1 VKAFRIPT
9 GARIEGFGDPIGDV
23 LIENCP
29 LRERQRIAVEE
40 AGLRL
45 EEAAARVETGP
56 HLSFNDDLYVS
67 TGMLE
72 AFVAEARRSPERP
85 AILGVPRSRE
95 TENLSVTQDAV
106 WQGDALLY
114 PVRWEVPG
122 STENPRVIS
131 VDPAEGGFEVKR
143 RIPPHVIESGEL
155 KLTIT
160 RKSIVQIVT
169 PVHLHIANLLS
180 IMNRLASWKPPG
192 LLSVAM
198 RLGRRFARRP
208 APGAQPKAPPAAFY
222 SVLRR
227 MNRIGKNCDIHPT
240 AVIEA
245 SVIGDNVRIGA
256 HSYVQFSNLGDGV
269 TMGPG
274 NIVLT
279 SVIGA
284 DTNLVTREWISLS
297 VVGPGCFFAP
307 RFIQFATVG
316 RDAQVYPSMY
326 YDFRLDGKP
335 IQTPFRGRL
344 VDARTEFLGPIIGHR
359 AKVAGG
365 LALGPGRMVPNGVTV
380 YPNEA
385 TVVNRF
391 PPGLEEG
398 DVIFAG
404 EKGPQKAAMSTS
416 KPSASTT
423 VGATIPS
430 TEPST

>member
-1 VKAFRIPT
+1 MKAFRIPT
-9 GARIEGFGDPIGDV
+9 GACIEGFGDPVGEV
-23 LIENCP
+23 LVENRP
-29 LRERQRIAVEE
+29 LAERQRIAVEA
-40 AGLRL
+40 AGLQL
-45 EEAAARVETGP
+45 AEGDARVETRQ
-56 HLSFNDDLYVS
+56 HLTFDDDLHVS
-67 TGMLE
+67 AGMLE
-72 AFVAEARRSPERP
+72 AFVAAAREAPDRP
-85 AILGVPRSRE
+85 AVLGVARSRE
-95 TENLSVTQDAV
+95 SENLSLTQDAV
-106 WQGDALLY
+106 WQGDALVY
-114 PVRWEVPG
+114 PVRWQVPG
-122 STENPRVIS
+122 STKDPRVVVI
-131 VDPAEGGFEVKR
+131 DPAEGGFEVKR
-143 RIPPHVIESGEL
+143 RVPPHVVARGEI

-169 PVHLHIANLLS
+169 PLHLHMANLLS
-180 IMNRLASWKPPG
+180 IMNRLASWRPPG
-192 LLSVAM
+192 LLGVAM
-198 RLGRRFARRP
+198 RLGRRFARKP
-208 APGAQPKAPPAAFY
+208 TSGQPPKAPPKAFY
-222 SVLRR
+222 GVLRR
-227 MNRIGKNCDIHPT
+227 MNQIGKNCDIHPT

-256 HSYVQFSNLGDGV
+256 HSYVQFSSIGDGV

-335 IQTPFRGRL
+335 ILTPFRGRL
-344 VDARTEFLGPIIGHR
+344 VDAKTEFLGPIIGHR

-398 DVIFAG
+398 DVVFAG
-404 EKGPQKAAMSTS
+404 G
-416 KPSASTT
+416 
-423 VGATIPS
+423 
-430 TEPST
+430 